1 MNLLSPKGFHYAV
14 TKAGIRYP
22 DRFDMALIYSK
33 KPAQV
38 AGVFTTNRIKSAPV
52 KLCMKRIKSGVAQA
66 VILNSGNANAC
77 TGKKGIEDVH
87 EITNKIANKLKINK
101 ELVFP
106 LSTGVIGMPMPMEKI
121 IPAID
126 ELVKNIGKA
135 EPLHVAKAIMTTDS
149 FPKITS
155 KQIATE
161 NGPVTILGICK
172 GAGMISPNMATMLC
186 VIITDANIE
195 SELLNDTLRM
205 AISDSF
211 NTITVDGDMST
222 NDTVLLLANGESN
235 NPKIDRKSK
244 LWKLFKEMVHEAC
257 LELAKMIVKDG
268 EGATKFITINVKG
281 AKTLSDAKRIA
292 RTVANSPLVKTAFYG
307 EDPNWGRIITAVGY
321 SGVPVQEEKIDIHIN
336 GVCLFEK
343 GLPTLREEELKESLK
358 EREID
363 VTIYVNSGK
372 SNAKIYTTDLS
383 EEYIKINSAYRT

>member
-1 MNLLSPKGFHYAV
+1 
-14 TKAGIRYP
+14 
-22 DRFDMALIYSK
+22 
-33 KPAQV
+33 
-38 AGVFTTNRIKSAPV
+38 
-52 KLCMKRIKSGVAQA
+52 
-66 VILNSGNANAC
+66 
-77 TGKKGIEDVH
+77 
-87 EITNKIANKLKINK
+87 
-101 ELVFP
+101 
-106 LSTGVIGMPMPMEKI
+106 MPMEKI